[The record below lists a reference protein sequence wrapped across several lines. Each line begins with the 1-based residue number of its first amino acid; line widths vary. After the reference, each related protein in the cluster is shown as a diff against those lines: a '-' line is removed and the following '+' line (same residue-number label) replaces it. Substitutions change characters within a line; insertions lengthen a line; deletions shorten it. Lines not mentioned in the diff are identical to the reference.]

1 MNRNKSMPN
10 RLVASST
17 TMNSSRFSNAGAN
30 IISKYYLPSAGV
42 NRLGLP
48 G

>member
-1 MNRNKSMPN
+1 MNRNNSMPTMPK
-10 RLVASST
+10 ASTSV
-17 TMNSSRFSNAGAN
+17 NSSRFSNAGAN

-48 G
+48 D